1 MAGIADNQP
10 DAGIGKQAIMDN
22 TDNTDN
28 TYQVKTIRTDLEIQQ
43 CWEVAFLL
51 RPHLDKNNWS
61 AMIAGMMQNERYS
74 IAGIFDND
82 KFVAFA
88 GYRIMTSLHSGN
100 IIYIDDLCTL
110 ESYRGKGL
118 ASQLLRH
125 VKGIALANHFDAV
138 VLDTDFT
145 NNTAQKLYLK
155 NGFQLSAL
163 HLACAL
169 PAVNVGSADGSAGNI
184 GSVSESE

>member
-1 MAGIADNQP
+1 M
-10 DAGIGKQAIMDN
+10 
-22 TDNTDN
+22 DN
-28 TYQVKTIRTDLEIQQ
+28 TYQVKIIKTDLEIQQ

-51 RPHLDKNNWS
+51 RPHLNKNNWS
-61 AMIAGMMQNERYS
+61 SMISEMMQNEKYC
-74 IAGIFDND
+74 IAGIMDND

-125 VKGIALANHFDAV
+125 VKAIAVSNNKDAM
-138 VLDTDFT
+138 VLDTNF
-145 NNTAQKLYLK
+145 NNTTAQKVYLS
-155 NGFQLSAL
+155 NGFQLAAL
-163 HLACAL
+163 HLSCDL
-169 PAVNVGSADGSAGNI
+169 RKQN
-184 GSVSESE
+184 